1 MFSIGALSK
10 QTGVKVPTI
19 RYYEQI
25 GLIDPADR
33 TQGNQRRYN
42 DEALQRLG
50 FIKHARELGFSI
62 ETITALIDLNNHPD
76 RSCAEATRIAHEQL
90 TDVREGG
97 ITALKKQINP
107 DHCHQNRTD
116 ESIANTVV
124 EFSLDNPH
132 LGQVQVSNHLR
143 KQYKIELSATG
154 VRNVWL
160 RENMQTIGL
169 RLQKKASL
177 SALL

>member
-90 TDVREGG
+90 TDVRER
-97 ITALKKQINP
+97 I
-107 DHCHQNRTD
+107 
-116 ESIANTVV
+116 
-124 EFSLDNPH
+124 
-132 LGQVQVSNHLR
+132 
-143 KQYKIELSATG
+143 
-154 VRNVWL
+154 
-160 RENMQTIGL
+160 
-169 RLQKKASL
+169 ASL
-177 SALL
+177 VRLESELVRISDGCKGAGVVSDCNR